1 MGLRQSSIQIGFRLP
16 SSPHRERPR
25 PRLAPSTK
33 RSKLTV
39 DTILQAFTGL
49 YAQYGYDEV
58 TTTLVAERAGVS
70 VGAIYQYFP
79 NKEAIA
85 VALFEE
91 TSSRVALRIR
101 DTILEDINESLE
113 QTVAKTLATLLAC
126 YRDNRAVLI
135 DLLDASPQLRATV
148 RHLSVVDLIER
159 SSRIYLEQ
167 HLDELGTVSSE
178 TTRYFMGAAVKGCL
192 RDYIV
197 NPPKNVSDET
207 FVGELTK
214 LIVRYAKS

>member
-1 MGLRQSSIQIGFRLP
+1 MGSVRSSIRFGFRLASNSQRARP
-16 SSPHRERPR
+16 RERA
-25 PRLAPSTK
+25 APSTK
-33 RSKLTV
+33 RSKATV
-39 DTILQAFTGL
+39 EAVLEAFAGL

-70 VGAIYQYFP
+70 VGALYQYFP

-101 DTILEDINESLE
+101 DTILEDINESLDE
-113 QTVAKTLATLLAC
+113 TVAKTLRILLDC
-126 YRDNRAVLI
+126 YRAHRAVLI
-135 DLLDASPQLRATV
+135 DLVEASPGLRQTV

-167 HLDELGTVSSE
+167 HLDELGTQSSE

-197 NPPKNVSDET
+197 NPPKGVSDET

-214 LIVRYAKS
+214 LIVRYAKA

>member
-1 MGLRQSSIQIGFRLP
+1 MAFRQSSIQIGFRLP

-33 RSKLTV
+33 RSRLTV

-49 YAQYGYDEV
+49 YAQYGYDEI

-70 VGAIYQYFP
+70 VGALYQYFP

-113 QTVAKTLATLLAC
+113 ETVAKTLAILLSC
-126 YRDNRAVLI
+126 YRENRAVLI
-135 DLLDASPQLRATV
+135 DLLDASPPLRAAV

-167 HLDELGTVSSE
+167 HLDELGTGASE

-192 RDYIV
+192 RDYIL
-197 NPPKNVSDET
+197 NPPKNLPDET
-207 FVGELTK
+207 FVAELTK
-214 LIVRYAKS
+214 ILVLYAKS